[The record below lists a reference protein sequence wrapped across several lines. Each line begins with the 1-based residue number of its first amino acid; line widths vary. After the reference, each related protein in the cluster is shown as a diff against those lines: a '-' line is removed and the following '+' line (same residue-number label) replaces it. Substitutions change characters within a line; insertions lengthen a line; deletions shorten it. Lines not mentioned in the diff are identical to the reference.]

1 MEEHLI
7 EIICYAICVLC
18 LVGAIAVMVKAEDN
32 DLLRRITPVV
42 AAIPI
47 YFNYHIG
54 NAIYLLIGATL
65 ETLLAAMGVGFVLI
79 FGLVIMLLPILL
91 IIRWAIH

>member
-32 DLLRRITPVV
+32 NLLRRITPAV

-47 YFNYHIG
+47 YFNYQIG

-65 ETLLAAMGVGFVLI
+65 ETLLTAMGVGFVLI